1 MFEKFT
7 ERGRKV
13 IIYAREEAEK
23 RQNDYLG
30 TEHLPAR
37 SSERRR
43 GNKRSNN
50 QKDGHL
56 NRRGAHGSR
65 AETPLRHECAYIR
78 RHTVYP
84 ACKKVLELAVE
95 EARLIGHSYIGSE
108 HLLLGILREDEGIA
122 GRTLRKPR
130 SKPSGCKAACNKF
143 R

>member
-30 TEHLPAR
+30 TEHLLAR

-43 GNKRSNN
+43 GNKRCNN

-65 AETPLRHECAYIR
+65 AELPYGTMCAFGDIPFTPRAKS
-78 RHTVYP
+78 P
-84 ACKKVLELAVE
+84 
-95 EARLIGHSYIGSE
+95 
-108 HLLLGILREDEGIA
+108 
-122 GRTLRKPR
+122 
-130 SKPSGCKAACNKF
+130 
-143 R
+143 